1 MKDKMEKANRERRQ
15 RVTELI
21 TAYQQ
26 GDKRAFDGI
35 YSLYYGPI
43 YYIIYKMIRDRHEA
57 EDVTQEVFL
66 QIFHQLR
73 ELTDPASFQCWSN
86 RIAYHKT
93 LDYMVSTRY
102 AGVKNTV
109 SLDAL
114 LESDFNAEKFSDSE
128 QGRQIEQAEQNK
140 EIMDAADHLSWALRA
155 TLLLRF
161 FAGLREAEIADIM
174 NVPLGTVKS
183 RLAEA
188 KKKMK
193 KRLGTRLYCFSPFT
207 LYTFLSQL
215 ESWNL
220 SGKVATASV
229 GFMGKTAMVLL
240 SAGLIGSVALRG
252 MRISA
257 LQYRDTNH
265 YVNEQFLRF
274 RVDSGAPIEKVTLSG
289 KQEIPLTRQG
299 KVYEAHIDANGIYTI
314 AAKDIANHTIEQVVE
329 ISNIDREAPNYAGYR
344 EQDNTIYLYF
354 QDAGASIDWDDLRC
368 RREDGSTEAVQVD
381 REQSCIAVSKTQFPL
396 EVQVCDLAGN
406 RAVYAFQQNQFTED
420 VTDVTEELTGEA
432 Y

>member
-1 MKDKMEKANRERRQ
+1 MKDKMEKASRERKQ

-21 TAYQQ
+21 AAYQK

-35 YSLYYGPI
+35 YSLCYGPI

-73 ELTDPASFQCWSN
+73 ELTDPESFQCWSN

-114 LESDFNAEKFSDSE
+114 LESDFNTEKFSD

-140 EIMDAADHLSWALRA
+140 VIMDAADHLSWALRA

-193 KRLGTRLYCFSPFT
+193 KRLGTKLYCFSPFT

-240 SAGLIGSVALRG
+240 SVGMVGSVALRG
-252 MRISA
+252 IRISS
-257 LQYRDTNH
+257 LQYRDTNR
-265 YVNEQFLRF
+265 YVNEQLVRF

-289 KQEIPLTRQG
+289 KQEVPLTRQG
-299 KVYEAHIDANGIYTI
+299 KVYEAHIDANGTYTI
-314 AAKDIANHTIEQVVE
+314 TAKDIANHTIEQVVE

-344 EQDNTIYLYF
+344 EQDDMIYLYF
-354 QDAGASIDWDDLRC
+354 KDTGASIDWDALC
-368 RREDGSTEAVQVD
+368 CQREDGSAETVRID

-396 EVQVCDLAGN
+396 QVQVRDLAGN
-406 RAVYAFQQNQFTED
+406 RAVYAFRQNQFTED
-420 VTDVTEELTGEA
+420 VTDVTEELTGES

>member
-1 MKDKMEKANRERRQ
+1 MKDKMEKANRERKQ

-21 TAYQQ
+21 VAYQK

-35 YSLYYGPI
+35 YSLCYGPI

-73 ELTDPASFQCWSN
+73 ELTDPESFQCWSN

-114 LESDFNAEKFSDSE
+114 LESDFNTEKFSDSD
-128 QGRQIEQAEQNK
+128 QGRQIEQAEQNQV
-140 EIMDAADHLSWALRA
+140 IMDAADHLSWALRA

-193 KRLGTRLYCFSPFT
+193 KRLGTKLYCFSPFT

-240 SAGLIGSVALRG
+240 SVGMVGSVALRG
-252 MRISA
+252 IRISS

-265 YVNEQFLRF
+265 YVNEQLVRF

-289 KQEIPLTRQG
+289 KQGVPLTRQG
-299 KVYEAHIDANGIYTI
+299 KVYEAHIDANGTYTI
-314 AAKDIANHTIEQVVE
+314 TAKDIANHTIEQVVE

-344 EQDNTIYLYF
+344 EQDDTIYLYF
-354 QDAGASIDWDDLRC
+354 EDAGASIDWDTLC
-368 RREDGSTEAVQVD
+368 CQREDGSAETVRID
-381 REQSCIAVSKTQFPL
+381 REQGCIAVSKTRFPL
-396 EVQVCDLAGN
+396 QVQVCDLAGN
-406 RAVYAFQQNQFTED
+406 RAVYAFRQNQFTED
-420 VTDVTEELTGEA
+420 VTDVTEELTGES

>member
-1 MKDKMEKANRERRQ
+1 MKDKMEKANRERKQ

-21 TAYQQ
+21 AAYQK

-35 YSLYYGPI
+35 YSLCYGPI

-73 ELTDPASFQCWSN
+73 ELTDPESFQCWSN

-114 LESDFNAEKFSDSE
+114 LESDFNTEKFSD

-215 ESWNL
+215 ESWSL

-240 SAGLIGSVALRG
+240 SVGLVGSVALRG
-252 MRISA
+252 IRISS
-257 LQYRDTNH
+257 LQYRDTNR
-265 YVNEQFLRF
+265 YVNEQLVRF

-299 KVYEAHIDANGIYTI
+299 KVYEAHIDANGTYII

-329 ISNIDREAPNYAGYR
+329 ISNIDREAPHYAGYQ
-344 EQDNTIYLYF
+344 EQDNTVYLYF
-354 QDAGASIDWDDLRC
+354 QDAAASIDWDTLRC
-368 RREDGSTEAVQVD
+368 QREDGSAETVRID
-381 REQSCIAVSKTQFPL
+381 REQGCIAVSKTQFPL
-396 EVQVCDLAGN
+396 QVQVRDLAGN

>member
-1 MKDKMEKANRERRQ
+1 MKDKMEKANRERKQ

-21 TAYQQ
+21 VAYQK

-35 YSLYYGPI
+35 YSLCYGPI

-73 ELTDPASFQCWSN
+73 ELTDPESFQCWSN

-114 LESDFNAEKFSDSE
+114 LESDFNTEKFSDSD
-128 QGRQIEQAEQNK
+128 QGRQIEQAEQNQV
-140 EIMDAADHLSWALRA
+140 IMDAADHLSWALRA

-240 SAGLIGSVALRG
+240 SVGMVGSVALRG
-252 MRISA
+252 IRISS

-265 YVNEQFLRF
+265 YVNEQLVRF

-289 KQEIPLTRQG
+289 KQGVPLTRQG
-299 KVYEAHIDANGIYTI
+299 KVYEAHIDANGTYTI
-314 AAKDIANHTIEQVVE
+314 TAKDIANHTIEQVVE

-344 EQDNTIYLYF
+344 EQDDTIYLYF
-354 QDAGASIDWDDLRC
+354 EDAGASIDWDTLC
-368 RREDGSTEAVQVD
+368 CQREDGSAETVRID
-381 REQSCIAVSKTQFPL
+381 KEQGCIAVSKTRFPL
-396 EVQVCDLAGN
+396 QVQVCDLAGN
-406 RAVYAFQQNQFTED
+406 RAVYAFRQNQFTED
-420 VTDVTEELTGEA
+420 VTDVTEELTGES

>member
-1 MKDKMEKANRERRQ
+1 MKDKMEKANRERKQ

-21 TAYQQ
+21 AAYQK

-35 YSLYYGPI
+35 YSLCYGPI

-73 ELTDPASFQCWSN
+73 ELTDPESFQCWSN

-114 LESDFNAEKFSDSE
+114 LESDFNTEKFSDSD
-128 QGRQIEQAEQNK
+128 QGRQIEQAEQNQV
-140 EIMDAADHLSWALRA
+140 IMDAADHLSWALRA

-240 SAGLIGSVALRG
+240 SVGMVGSVALRG
-252 MRISA
+252 IRISS

-265 YVNEQFLRF
+265 YVNEQLVRF

-289 KQEIPLTRQG
+289 KQGVPLTRQG
-299 KVYEAHIDANGIYTI
+299 KVYEAHIDANGTYTI
-314 AAKDIANHTIEQVVE
+314 TAKDIANHTIEQVVE

-344 EQDNTIYLYF
+344 EQDDTIYLYF
-354 QDAGASIDWDDLRC
+354 EDAGASIDWDTLC
-368 RREDGSTEAVQVD
+368 CQREDGSAETVRID
-381 REQSCIAVSKTQFPL
+381 KEQGCIAVSKTRFPL
-396 EVQVCDLAGN
+396 QVQVCDLAGN
-406 RAVYAFQQNQFTED
+406 RAVYAFRQNQFTED
-420 VTDVTEELTGEA
+420 VTDVTEELTGES